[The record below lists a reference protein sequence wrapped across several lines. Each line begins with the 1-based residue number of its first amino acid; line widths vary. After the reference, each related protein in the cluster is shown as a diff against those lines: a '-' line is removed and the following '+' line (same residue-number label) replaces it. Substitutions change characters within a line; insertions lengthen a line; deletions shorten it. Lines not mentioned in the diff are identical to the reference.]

1 MKCLYTVYFCA
12 IYLIMNMCAR
22 NIAIVFL
29 PFFCSKLKIRQC
41 CIENYATIL
50 DSSCIINLPVIHA
63 VEKSDL

>member
-1 MKCLYTVYFCA
+1 MFIHCIFLCHIPYYEYVCEEYCNCF
-12 IYLIMNMCAR
+12 
-22 NIAIVFL
+22 FL